1 MITWTTVRE
10 IQFLAE
16 GIGKSMFKSALGLG
30 GISPH
35 NSTAPHCIELQPDV
49 V

>member
-16 GIGKSMFKSALGLG
+16 GIGKSMFKSALG

-35 NSTAPHCIELQPDV
+35 NSTAPHFIELQPDV